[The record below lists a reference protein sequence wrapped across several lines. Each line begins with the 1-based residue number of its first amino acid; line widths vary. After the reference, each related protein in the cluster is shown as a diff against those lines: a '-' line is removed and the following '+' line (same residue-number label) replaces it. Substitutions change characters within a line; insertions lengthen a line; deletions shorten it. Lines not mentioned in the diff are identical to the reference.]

1 MKASRAGTSM
11 HYKSCLTFNVWHV
24 LIQLFQINE
33 SSFKLSPNKDTKHR
47 VITPV
52 TNSFGDIRT
61 N

>member
-1 MKASRAGTSM
+1 M